1 MKKVFSAIIVV
12 LIFNSSCDSDYNNQ
26 IELAKKEK
34 CELFVKYE
42 QLKLDTTNTS
52 LREEIFSME
61 RILETHKELSGSP
74 EKFDEELKNFNCK

>member
-1 MKKVFSAIIVV
+1 MKNIFSVIIVV
-12 LIFNSSCDSDYNNQ
+12 LIFSSCNSDYNSQ

-42 QLKLDTTNTS
+42 QLKLDSTNTS